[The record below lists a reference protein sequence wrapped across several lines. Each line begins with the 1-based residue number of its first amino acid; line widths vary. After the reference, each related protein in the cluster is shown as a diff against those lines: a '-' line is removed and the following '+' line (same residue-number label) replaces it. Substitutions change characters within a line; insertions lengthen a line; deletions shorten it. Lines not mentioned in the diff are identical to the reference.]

1 MSITISNYIAPVF
14 LSLEVTKIRGAFF
27 SLSQIQFFVCFVF
40 SFMYLYYIQCKYQ
53 LFCKYSSKF
62 TVWCRKHPTNK
73 LFLQCS
79 SQKRQKKYKE
89 TKLNLTIYSYSVQS
103 FIMFRFHCNLLF
115 CWCCCVVLTSQCLVA
130 TGKCRSYSMV
140 YSYSY
145 SYIQTNRLKKLFWVL
160 FILFAVF
167 VDLFPILPVVD
178 WL

>member
-130 TGKCRSYSMV
+130 TGNWQLASVEVTRWYTAIATATYK
-140 YSYSY
+140 
-145 SYIQTNRLKKLFWVL
+145 
-160 FILFAVF
+160 
-167 VDLFPILPVVD
+167 PID
-178 WL
+178 